1 MPEAVSGFYE
11 LRPRR
16 SDPAEVWLIVLA
28 AVFLVAQEKQAARYL
43 LPFPIGAKVYVL
55 QGNNGPWG
63 HTKEIAYAYDFKM
76 PIGSDVCAARSGAV
90 VKTETRFIDGNRTPG
105 QENFIFID
113 HGDRTFSRYYHLTK
127 DGVLVK
133 VGDHVQAGDKIG
145 RSGNTGASAGPHL
158 HFDVTEKCPEWGCQT
173 IPVEFSNAAQ
183 NPLQADKEYQALPPG
198 K

>member
-1 MPEAVSGFYE
+1 MSN
-11 LRPRR
+11 LRI
-16 SDPAEVWLIVLA
+16 ATWMIGLA
-28 AVFLVAQEKQAARYL
+28 AIFAAAHGKQPPTYL
-43 LPFPIGAKVYVL
+43 LPFPIGARVYVL

-63 HTKEIAYAYDFKM
+63 HTKEIAYAYDFKI

-90 VKTETRFIDGNRTPG
+90 VKVEARFIDGNRTPG
-105 QENFIFID
+105 QENFIFVD
-113 HGDRTFSRYYHLTK
+113 HGDGTFSRYYHLTH

-145 RSGNTGASAGPHL
+145 KSGDTGASAGPHL

-173 IPVEFSNAAQ
+173 IPITFSNASE
-183 NPLQADKEYQALPPG
+183 NPLKAQKDYEAVSPG